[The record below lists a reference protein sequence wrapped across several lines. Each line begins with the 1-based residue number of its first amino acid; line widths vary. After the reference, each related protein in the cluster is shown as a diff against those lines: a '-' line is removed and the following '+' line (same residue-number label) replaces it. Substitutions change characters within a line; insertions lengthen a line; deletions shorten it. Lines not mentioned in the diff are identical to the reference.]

1 VNSVVIAPVGG
12 RLLPLAAVPDAVFAS
27 EMVGSGVAV
36 EPADEAMVT
45 AIAPVTGRLV
55 KLHPH
60 AYVILRTDGAGV
72 LVHLG
77 IDTVKLNGAGFEL
90 HVQQGAEISAGQP
103 VITFS
108 PREIRARGLSAIVPV
123 VVMDSAKG
131 TVTAGAEKPVGAG
144 DHLYDWPPAL

>member
-1 VNSVVIAPVGG
+1 VSSVVIAPVAG
-12 RLLPLAAVPDAVFAS
+12 RMLPLASVPDAVFAT

-36 EPADEAMVT
+36 EPADEAVMT

-90 HVQQGAEISAGQP
+90 HVQEGAVVSAGQP

-123 VVMDSAKG
+123 VVMDSAKNA
-131 TVTAGAEKPVGAG
+131 VTAGAEKAVGAG
-144 DHLYDWPPAL
+144 DHLYDWPPVV